1 MIFFISIALMRSLLL
16 LAVAEFP
23 EDLFLDQT
31 FVQKVSAA
39 ARAAVPTASH
49 RIELA
54 GDGQVRQRGRVGR
67 RWGITVDFDQAREVL
82 FGKMR
87 RFNL

>member
-1 MIFFISIALMRSLLL
+1 MGSLLL

-23 EDLFLDQT
+23 QDLFFDQT

-39 ARAAVPTASH
+39 AGATVPTASH
-49 RIELA
+49 RIQLA

-67 RWGITVDFDQAREVL
+67 RRRVTVDLDQAREVL
-82 FGKMR
+82 FGKVR
-87 RFNL
+87 WLHLEPAGGS